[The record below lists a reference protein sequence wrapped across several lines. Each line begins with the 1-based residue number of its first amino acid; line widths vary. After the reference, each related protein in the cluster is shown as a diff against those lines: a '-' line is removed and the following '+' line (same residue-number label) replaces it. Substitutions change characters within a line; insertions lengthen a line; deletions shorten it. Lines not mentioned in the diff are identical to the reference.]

1 MDSRPGENTGIH
13 ISGSQILSIRSSLQK
28 DIHKRLEQKIAQL
41 NYDNEYNENDIEE
54 LKGFLIKNMENN
66 FLELLIKQLCESCI
80 IDNDDDID
88 EIIKNDKSNGFNND
102 LIDNKKVEPYDFAL
116 NDKLRNTY
124 QQFED
129 LVEDTCKLRTEI
141 PPQLAN
147 DINQRLS
154 TDLSLIKTM
163 VNERIEESTSVLS
176 ALESS
181 SSSSSNDNDIIFSS
195 IDINS
200 IQSAKDNLKKTI
212 LDTETVARV
221 AHFN

>member
-54 LKGFLIKNMENN
+54 LKDFLIENMENN

>member
-54 LKGFLIKNMENN
+54 LKDFLIENMENN

-129 LVEDTCKLRTEI
+129 LVEDTCKLRAEI

-163 VNERIEESTSVLS
+163 VDERIEESTSILS

-181 SSSSSNDNDIIFSS
+181 SSSSLNDNDIIFSS

>member
-1 MDSRPGENTGIH
+1 MDTRPGENTGIH
-13 ISGSQILSIRSSLQK
+13 ISGSQVLSIRSSLLK

-41 NYDNEYNENDIEE
+41 NYDNEYNENDINE
-54 LKGFLIKNMENN
+54 LKDFLTENIEKK
-66 FLELLIKQLCESCI
+66 FLESLINQLCDSCI
-80 IDNDDDID
+80 IDNDDID
-88 EIIKNDKSNGFNND
+88 EIIENDKSGGFNND

-129 LVEDTCKLRTEI
+129 LIEETCKLRTEI

-154 TDLSLIKTM
+154 TDLLLIKSM
-163 VNERIEESTSVLS
+163 VNERVKESTSILS
-176 ALESS
+176 SLESS
-181 SSSSSNDNDIIFSS
+181 TSVNDDDIIFTS

-200 IQSAKDNLKKTI
+200 IQSAKENLKKTI
-212 LDTETVARV
+212 LNTETVSRV
-221 AHFN
+221 AHFS